1 MRLTSSILHLWWS
14 LSSFVVLLFLALLQ
28 SSAVLALNSDG
39 ILLLHFKYSILS
51 DPLSVLDTWNYD
63 DVTPC
68 SWNGVTCTEIGTPDT
83 PDFLRV
89 TSLNLPHSQLLGSIA
104 EELGMIEHLR
114 HLDLSHNLLNG
125 SLPNSIFNSSQL
137 QVLSLSNNVIS
148 GELPELIGKL
158 ASLQVLNLS
167 DNAFGGSIP
176 ETLTSLQNL
185 TTVSL
190 KSNYFSGEVPSGFN
204 FTEVLDLSSNLLNGS
219 LPNEFGGENLRYLNL
234 SYNKVSGTIPQTFA
248 RHIPGNATIDLS
260 FNNLTG
266 PIPDSSALLNQKAES
281 LSGNGDLCGKPLKI
295 LCSIPSTLSD
305 PPTNATTSSPAIAAI
320 PKTIDTTPPT
330 NATGGSNNGSQNV
343 SPSGLKPATIAAI
356 VVGDLAGMAV
366 LALIILFVY
375 QKRKNKRDPNQTKNN
390 SENKKDE
397 IITKQNHNHDAKTS
411 SSSLPC
417 SSLCLTMKEE
427 STSSEESSSAS
438 SESEQENAESGKV
451 AKGGSLVTVDG
462 ETKLD
467 LESLLK
473 ASAYILGSS
482 GGSIVYKAVLEDGRI
497 FAVRRIGECGIERMK
512 DFENQVRAIAKI
524 RHPNLVRVRAFSWA
538 QDEKLLISD
547 YVSNTTLATIGPRRG
562 SGSSSPFNLGLE
574 IRLKIAKGVA
584 RGLAF
589 IHEKKHVHGNI
600 KPSNILLNS
609 EMEPVISDFGLDR
622 LILNNDNINHRANGS
637 ARNLMQQQQESAT
650 IGSSP
655 YSATTT
661 TMLGT
666 SSSISGTPMA
676 YQAPESLQN
685 IRPNPKWDVYSFG
698 MVLLEL
704 LSGRVITDRELEQWF
719 GVGPGSVEEE
729 KNRVL
734 MRMAD
739 LAIKSDVAG
748 REIAIL
754 TCFKLGLSCT
764 SVAPHKRPSMKE
776 ALHILDKIPSSA
788 TN

>member
-1 MRLTSSILHLWWS
+1 MNLTSNILHLWWS
-14 LSSFVVLLFLALLQ
+14 VSSFVVLLFLVVLQ
-28 SSAVLALNSDG
+28 SSVLALNSDG

-68 SWNGVTCTEIGTPDT
+68 SWNGITCTEIGTPGT

-104 EELGMIEHLR
+104 EELGMIQYLR

-148 GELPELIGKL
+148 GELAELIGKL
-158 ASLQVLNLS
+158 TSLQVLNLS

-190 KSNYFSGEVPSGFN
+190 KSNYFSGRVPSGFN

-266 PIPDSSALLNQKAES
+266 PIPDSSALLNQKTES
-281 LSGNGDLCGKPLKI
+281 LSGNADLCGKPLKI

-330 NATGGSNNGSQNV
+330 NATGGSNNV

-366 LALIILFVY
+366 LALIILLVY
-375 QKRKNKRDPNQTKNN
+375 QKRKKRDPKPTSN
-390 SENKKDE
+390 SVNKDE
-397 IITKQNHNHDAKTS
+397 IIITKQNHENDAKTT
-411 SSSLPC
+411 SSLPC
-417 SSLCLTMKEE
+417 SCLTMKEE
-427 STSSEESSSAS
+427 ATSSEESTS
-438 SESEQENAESGKV
+438 SESEQENSENNKV

-467 LESLLK
+467 LENLLK
-473 ASAYILGSS
+473 ASAYILGNS
-482 GGSIVYKAVLEDGRI
+482 GGSSIVYKAVLEDGRI

-512 DFENQVRAIAKI
+512 DFENQVRAIAKL
-524 RHPNLVRVRAFSWA
+524 RHPNLLRLRAFSWA
-538 QDEKLLISD
+538 KDEKLLVSD
-547 YVSNTTLATIGPRRG
+547 YVSNTTLASIGPRRG
-562 SGSSSPFNLGLE
+562 GSSSPLNLGLE

-609 EMEPVISDFGLDR
+609 EMEPIICDFGLDR
-622 LILNNDNINHRANGS
+622 LILNHHNINHRANGS
-637 ARNLMQQQQESAT
+637 ARNLLQQQQESAT

-655 YSATTT
+655 YAATTTTT

-704 LSGRVITDRELEQWF
+704 LSGRIVSDRELEQWF

-734 MRMAD
+734 LRMAD
-739 LAIKSDVAG
+739 VAIKSDVAG
-748 REIAIL
+748 RETAIL